1 MVRCQYTCIILIL
14 TFFQLKGEKTRG
26 NSMKQRSA
34 SLS

>member
-1 MVRCQYTCIILIL
+1 MSMYMYYIDFN
-14 TFFQLKGEKTRG
+14 FFQLKGEKTRG